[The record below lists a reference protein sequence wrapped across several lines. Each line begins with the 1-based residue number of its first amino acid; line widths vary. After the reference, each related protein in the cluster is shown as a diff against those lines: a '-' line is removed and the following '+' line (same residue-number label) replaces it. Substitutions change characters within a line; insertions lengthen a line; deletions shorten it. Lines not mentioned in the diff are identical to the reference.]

1 MGVTGLVFG
10 GITEGK
16 EIDLKMMESV
26 MKEVNTAK
34 VSVTFHKAFDQVN
47 NVLESYD
54 KLSLLGIDRVLTQG
68 GQQPIVKNFETL
80 RQIVDKSKNTHH
92 TKVLLGGGISF
103 ANVK

>member
-16 EIDLKMMESV
+16 DIDMKMIEAV

-54 KLSLLGIDRVLTQG
+54 KLSSLGIDRVLTQG

-80 RQIVDKSKNTHH
+80 RQIIDKSKKTHK
-92 TKVLLGGGISF
+92 TKVLLGGGVTF